1 VERDQDYVS
10 RDEAAQQAA
19 ILFERIGVLHA
30 SYARTIV
37 DELGE
42 EAGRRLILKAIKE
55 YGKKVGA
62 QVREKA
68 EARGLD
74 NSPEHYTGDLP
85 AYGTHDRLEKV
96 KVGEEDCLR
105 AYGCGLWRTWQRL
118 GEEELGRLYCN
129 VDVAK
134 YMGFNPCFKQV
145 HTKAPF
151 LGDDCCELVVRP
163 TTEKEREDFAR
174 EDADWSYLDR
184 VD

>member
-1 VERDQDYVS
+1 MEPGQDQVS
-10 RDEAAQQAA
+10 REEAAQQAA
-19 ILFERIGVLHA
+19 IVFERLGLLHA
-30 SYARTIV
+30 SYARAIV

-55 YGKKVGA
+55 YGKKIGA

-74 NSPEHYTGDLP
+74 NSPQNYSGDLP
-85 AYGTHDRLEKV
+85 AYGTHERMEKV
-96 KVGEEDCLR
+96 MVDGEERLV
-105 AYGCGLWRTWQRL
+105 AAGCGLWRTWQKL

-134 YMGFNPCFKQV
+134 YMGFNPCFKQI

-151 LGDDCCELVVRP
+151 RGDDCCELVVRP
-163 TTEKEREDFAR
+163 TTEQDRLDFAGD
-174 EDADWSYLDR
+174 DADWSRLDR